1 MRFTNCIVIGCLVG
15 VLVSFTWAADVVSDQ
30 KKPVEFQQSSYEHLQ
45 KRVGLT
51 RFQNRSYLQDD
62 RLVSIIDD
70 TLAGVLTERG
80 KEIVPVQN
88 ADPIFAELRARQPR
102 RVSGV
107 IDNMTLSKVGRA
119 SGLNAVATG
128 TITGIRDFQEERGY
142 WWFKER
148 MFFIEVHMHCSLYD
162 METGAKILD
171 MTLSEK
177 IDLPE
182 PLYRRMQAKGYTASF
197 AEIQEM
203 IISLSRQMGEEICT
217 RMEQE
222 LFKTFIKAI
231 DGRQVVISSGSNAA
245 IKSGDLFTIHDSGRL
260 VEGKEEHQFFIAG
273 PETGILRINAVQN
286 DSAIG
291 DIVQGSIT
299 GKDACLK
306 PIVEPSFFSKLF

>member
-1 MRFTNCIVIGCLVG
+1 MRFTNCIVIGWLVG
-15 VLVSFTWAADVVSDQ
+15 VLVSFSWASDIVTDQ
-30 KKPVEFQQSSYEHLQ
+30 KKPVQFQQSSYEHLQ

-51 RFQNRSYLQDD
+51 RFQNRSSFLDD
-62 RLVSIIDD
+62 RLVSLIDE
-70 TLAGVLTERG
+70 TLASVLTESG
-80 KEIVPVQN
+80 KGVVPVQD
-88 ADPIFAELRARQPR
+88 ADPVFAEVRDHQPR

-119 SGLNAVATG
+119 SGLNSVATG

-142 WWFKER
+142 WWFKDR

-162 METGAKILD
+162 TETGAKILD

-182 PLYRRMQAKGYTASF
+182 ALYRRMKAKGYTASF

-217 RMEQE
+217 SMEQE
-222 LFKTFIKAI
+222 LFKTFIKTI
-231 DGRQVVISSGSNAA
+231 DGRQVVISSGSNAG
-245 IKSGDLFTIHDSGRL
+245 IQSGDLFTIHDSGRL
-260 VEGKEEHQFFIAG
+260 VDGKEEHQFFIAG
-273 PETGILRINAVQN
+273 PGTGILRINAVQG
-286 DSAIG
+286 DSASG
-291 DIVQGSIT
+291 SIVQGNIT

>member
-15 VLVSFTWAADVVSDQ
+15 VLVSFTWAAEIVTDQ
-30 KKPVEFQQSSYEHLQ
+30 KKPVEFQQSSYGHLQ

-62 RLVSIIDD
+62 RLVSITDD

-80 KEIVPVQN
+80 KGIVPVQN
-88 ADPIFAELRARQPR
+88 ADPVFAEVRDRQPR

-107 IDNMTLSKVGRA
+107 IDNMTLITVGRNA
-119 SGLNAVATG
+119 GLNAVVTG

-148 MFFIEVHMHCSLYD
+148 MFFIEVHMYCSAYD
-162 METGAKILD
+162 TETGAKILD

-182 PLYRRMQAKGYTASF
+182 ALYRKMKAIGYTASF
-197 AEIQEM
+197 TEIQD
-203 IISLSRQMGEEICT
+203 IIVSLSDQMGEEICNSL
-217 RMEQE
+217 EQE
-222 LFKTFIKAI
+222 MFKTFIKTI
-231 DGRQVVISSGSNAA
+231 DGRQVVITSGSNAA

-273 PETGILRINAVQN
+273 PGTGILRINAVQD
-286 DSAIG
+286 DSASG
-291 DIVQGSIT
+291 SIVQGNVI

-306 PIVEPSFFSKLF
+306 PIVEPSFFRELF